1 MLWTSDA
8 WSPSHLSKQT
18 IVLYCRLSDFRLM
31 HILCQR
37 KLTSFRVHLF
47 RWCWLQQQ
55 GHLCRFE
62 MWLSTWM
69 GFICGLSW
77 WALHWNIRQF
87 FHYLTLSLIILT
99 SLDYVCLDDND
110 CNFHGICND
119 DTCNCENAWD
129 SESDCSGNLFIYRD
143 LATLLL
149 VLGKSHATQI
159 LICKYIYSLNSLPN

>member
-1 MLWTSDA
+1 MWFPEGLEVTPFTKMKIKSFECPKSITNYEKIMLGTSDA
-8 WSPSHLSKQT
+8 WSVSHLSKRT
-18 IVLYCRLSDFRLM
+18 SVLYLRLSDFRLM

-77 WALHWNIRQF
+77 WVLHWNSRQNLVYF
-87 FHYLTLSLIILT
+87 SNPRCTMILHSVLI
-99 SLDYVCLDDND
+99 
-110 CNFHGICND
+110 
-119 DTCNCENAWD
+119 
-129 SESDCSGNLFIYRD
+129 
-143 LATLLL
+143 TLLTNFYNTL
-149 VLGKSHATQI
+149 QWLLFSNM
-159 LICKYIYSLNSLPN
+159 YISNELLFFC